1 MGDNYWRINLGGRRP
16 SQSQNQSFA
25 PERTRMNTKSAPGRD
40 DLLTVIAIA
49 TLAACTS
56 DFAHEAIGH
65 GSACLLS
72 GQRITLLNN
81 AFFHCSSFSRY
92 TAVAGPLGNLTAG
105 LIAFAAQAAISVR
118 RPALRLYAL
127 LVMAFS
133 LFWEAGYLIQA
144 MIKDRGDSV
153 FAYRELI
160 GPETVTVRAVAVV
173 IGVMG
178 YFLFAH
184 MLWLRAAAFANAPGR
199 LRLLLRA
206 SWATGVAAMA
216 LAASLYSPDRFG
228 AVHEAGAPIV
238 RSAGIIALGL
248 AVFVAFALTMGRGI
262 EF

>member
-1 MGDNYWRINLGGRRP
+1 MH
-16 SQSQNQSFA
+16 
-25 PERTRMNTKSAPGRD
+25 TKSVLGRD

-56 DFAHEAIGH
+56 DVAHEAIGH

-72 GQRITLLNN
+72 GQRISLLNN
-81 AFFHCSSFSRY
+81 AFFHCSSFGRY

-105 LIAFAAQAAISVR
+105 LIAFAAQATISVR

-160 GPETVTVRAVAVV
+160 GPETVTVRAVVVV

-184 MLWLRAAAFANAPGR
+184 MLRLRSAAFANAPGR
-199 LRLLLRA
+199 LRLLLPA
-206 SWATGVAAMA
+206 SWTTGVAAMA

-228 AVHEAGAPIV
+228 AAHDAGLSIVASFPLLFVGAPTQPRSEAAAPIV
-238 RSAGIIALGL
+238 RSAGIIALGFT
-248 AVFVAFALTMGRGI
+248 VFVAFALTMGRGI
-262 EF
+262 AF

>member
-1 MGDNYWRINLGGRRP
+1 
-16 SQSQNQSFA
+16 
-25 PERTRMNTKSAPGRD
+25 MNTKSALGRD

-56 DFAHEAIGH
+56 DVAHEAIGH

-72 GQRITLLNN
+72 GQRITLLNS
-81 AFFHCSSFSRY
+81 AFFHCSGFGRY

-105 LIAFAAQAAISVR
+105 LIAFAAQATISAR

-144 MIKDRGDSV
+144 MIKDGGDTV

-160 GPETVTVRAVAVV
+160 GPETLTVRAVAVV

-178 YFLFAH
+178 YFVFAR
-184 MLWLRAAAFANAPGR
+184 MLRLRAAAFATAPGR

-206 SWATGVAAMA
+206 SWATGVAAMV

-228 AVHEAGAPIV
+228 AVHDAGLSIVASFPLLFVGAPTQPPSEAAAPII
-238 RSAGIIALGL
+238 RSPGIIAQGL
-248 AVFVAFALTMGRGI
+248 TVFVAFALTMGRGI
-262 EF
+262 AF